1 MSLGC
6 CPLRMRFLSL
16 FWLAIA
22 LVGCGET
29 HRVEPLAKALAPA
42 PPPDYSVGDEFV
54 YAIAGGSMED
64 IHRVIS
70 VDEKNV
76 VFESSRVFGTIT
88 QPKAFSNPINY
99 TGGTFAP
106 PYEVTLTT
114 DLAGLFPLEVG
125 KSVSGVGSGRVN
137 ARTFSAGYG
146 CDVTRQ
152 ERIVV
157 RAGAFDSFVVDC
169 RLQPERGPLSRT
181 VYWYAPE
188 LGHFAA
194 ASRPGGHFHELA
206 RYSRAPR

>member
-1 MSLGC
+1 MPFSHRFFCLHFV
-6 CPLRMRFLSL
+6 PLL
-16 FWLAIA
+16 FLAIA
-22 LVGCGET
+22 LAGCGAPQK
-29 HRVEPLAKALAPA
+29 VEPLAKPLAPA

-54 YAIAGGSMED
+54 YSIGGGSMED
-64 IHRVIS
+64 IHRVVS
-70 VDEKNV
+70 VGEKNV
-76 VFESSRVFGTIT
+76 IFQSSRVFGTIT

-106 PYEVTLTT
+106 FYEVTLTT

-125 KSVSGVGSGRVN
+125 KSVSGVGSGRFNTGTVSV
-137 ARTFSAGYG
+137 AYG
-146 CDVTRQ
+146 CDVVRQ

-169 RLQPERGPLSRT
+169 RMQPERGPVART

-188 LGHFAA
+188 VGHFAA

-206 RYSRAPR
+206 RYTRAPR